1 MVLDVSKIEGLIPW
15 EYGADA
21 ALVPGAKSILAS
33 LDILNARWAIVTSG
47 TRALVE
53 GWLDVMK
60 LDHPD
65 IMVVAE
71 DCEAGKPDAEPY
83 LLAKVRLGLSAET
96 VACVVEDS
104 TAGVISGKAS
114 NCKVIGLATTH
125 TTAQLQE
132 AGADWIIEDL
142 RSVEVT
148 GCDPAEGIT
157 IKICN
162 SWAN

>member
-1 MVLDVSKIEGLIPW
+1 M
-15 EYGADA
+15 
-21 ALVPGAKSILAS
+21 PGAKSILAS
-33 LDILNARWAIVTSG
+33 LETVNARWAIVTSG

-60 LDHPD
+60 LSYPKN
-65 IMVVAE
+65 MVVAE

-83 LLAKVRLGLSAET
+83 LLAKQRLGLSAET

-125 TTAQLQE
+125 STTQLQQ
-132 AGADWIIEDL
+132 AGADWIVEDL

-148 GCDPAEGIT
+148 GHDPAGGVT
-157 IKICN
+157 VKICN
-162 SWAN
+162 SLVQ